1 MESHPTS
8 TKTFLLLQGQHGT
21 ALLCAIVVSFFF
33 VYIRNTAISMM
44 DNLVQLYVKVE
55 IAHGKPSDLSKTF
68 LLLLGQHGTA
78 LLCAIVVSCFFVYI
92 RNTAISM
99 MDNLVQLSVKVEIAH
114 GKPSDL
120 SKTFLIVQLLGQHG
134 TAALST
140 MCNCSFVLLRIY
152 KKYCHFHDGQHGTAI
167 C

>member
-1 MESHPTS
+1 MKDNMVQLYVKVEIAHGKPSDLI
-8 TKTFLLLQGQHGT
+8 KTFLLLQGQHGT

-68 LLLLGQHGTA
+68 LLLLGQHG
-78 LLCAIVVSCFFVYI
+78 Y
-92 RNTAISM
+92 
-99 MDNLVQLSVKVEIAH
+99 
-114 GKPSDL
+114 
-120 SKTFLIVQLLGQHG
+120 
-134 TAALST
+134 ST
-140 MCNCSFVLLRIY
+140 LMCNCSFVLLRIY
-152 KKYCHFHDGQHGTAI
+152 KKYCHFHDGQLGTAI

>member
-1 MESHPTS
+1 M
-8 TKTFLLLQGQHGT
+8 K
-21 ALLCAIVVSFFF
+21 
-33 VYIRNTAISMM
+33 
-44 DNLVQLYVKVE
+44 DNMVQLYVKVE

-114 GKPSDL
+114 GKPSDCL
-120 SKTFLIVQLLGQHG
+120 KHFLLLLGQHG
-134 TAALST
+134 TRLL
-140 MCNCSFVLLRIY
+140 MCNCSFVLLHIC
-152 KKYCHFHDGQHGTAI
+152 KKYCHFHEGQHSTAI